1 MGNKICTVATSEDG
15 DRIYCLYKEG
25 GETMAK
31 GFYDFNKHTF
41 IITEF
46 YARKLTPDQT
56 VEGVINEMKFV
67 LDVDF
72 DWELKDEEKLIENI
86 KEGMLKKRKKKKRIR
101 HRKNGEEDTHAD
113 GAHTRGEETGTGVH
127 EEI

>member
-15 DRIYCLYKEG
+15 ERIYCLYKQG

-31 GFYDFNKHTF
+31 GFYDFSRHTF

-46 YARKLTPDQT
+46 YTRKLTPDQS
-56 VEGVINEMKFV
+56 VEEVIKEMKFT

-72 DWELKDEEKLIENI
+72 DWTLENEDKLIKNI
-86 KEGMLKKRKKKKRIR
+86 EEGMLKKKKKKRIR
-101 HRKNGEEDTHAD
+101 HKKDGETGTHAD
-113 GAHTRGEETGTGVH
+113 DIHTTGEGTSA
-127 EEI
+127 

>member
-15 DRIYCLYKEG
+15 DRIYCLYKQG
-25 GETMAK
+25 GDTMAK

-46 YARKLTPDQT
+46 YTRKLPPDQT
-56 VEGVINEMKFV
+56 VEEAIKEMKYT

-72 DWELKDEEKLIENI
+72 DWELKDEDKLIESIN
-86 KEGMLKKRKKKKRIR
+86 EGLMKKKKKKRIR
-101 HRKNGEEDTHAD
+101 HRKNEETGTHAD
-113 GAHTRGEETGTGVH
+113 GLHTSGKETGA
-127 EEI
+127 

>member
-15 DRIYCLYKEG
+15 DRIYCLYKHG
-25 GETMAK
+25 GDTMAK

-46 YARKLTPDQT
+46 YTRKLPPDQT
-56 VEGVINEMKFV
+56 VEEVIKEMKYT

-72 DWELKDEEKLIENI
+72 DWELKDEDKLIENI
-86 KEGMLKKRKKKKRIR
+86 EEGMLNKKKKKRVR
-101 HRKNGEEDTHAD
+101 HKKDGETGTHAD
-113 GAHTRGEETGTGVH
+113 DIHAKREGTGA
-127 EEI
+127 

>member
-15 DRIYCLYKEG
+15 DRIYCLYKHG
-25 GETMAK
+25 GDTMEK

-46 YARKLTPDQT
+46 YTRKLPPDQT
-56 VEGVINEMKFV
+56 VEEVIKEMKHT

-72 DWELKDEEKLIENI
+72 DWELKDEDKLIQNI
-86 KEGMLKKRKKKKRIR
+86 EEGMLNKKKKKRVR
-101 HRKNGEEDTHAD
+101 HKKDGETGTHAD
-113 GAHTRGEETGTGVH
+113 DIHTKREGTGA
-127 EEI
+127 

>member
-15 DRIYCLYKEG
+15 DRIYCLYKQG
-25 GETMAK
+25 GDTMAK

-46 YARKLTPDQT
+46 YTRKLPPDQT
-56 VEGVINEMKFV
+56 VEEVIKEMKYT

-72 DWELKDEEKLIENI
+72 DWELKDEDKLIENI
-86 KEGMLKKRKKKKRIR
+86 NEGLMKKKKKKRVR
-101 HRKNGEEDTHAD
+101 HKKDGETGTHAD
-113 GAHTRGEETGTGVH
+113 DIHTKREGTGV
-127 EEI
+127 

>member
-25 GETMAK
+25 SETMAK

-56 VEGVINEMKFV
+56 VEEVINEMKYV

-86 KEGMLKKRKKKKRIR
+86 KEGMLKKKKKK
-101 HRKNGEEDTHAD
+101 KS
-113 GAHTRGEETGTGVH
+113 
-127 EEI
+127 

>member
-15 DRIYCLYKEG
+15 DRIYCLYKQG
-25 GETMAK
+25 GNTMAK
-31 GFYDFNKHTF
+31 GFYDFNKHAF

-46 YARKLTPDQT
+46 YTRKLPPDQT
-56 VEGVINEMKFV
+56 VEDVIKEMKYT

-72 DWELKDEEKLIENI
+72 DWELKDEDKLIESIN
-86 KEGMLKKRKKKKRIR
+86 EGLMKKKKKKRIR
-101 HRKNGEEDTHAD
+101 HRKNEETGTHAD
-113 GAHTRGEETGTGVH
+113 GLHTSGKETGTGVH

>member
-15 DRIYCLYKEG
+15 DRIYCLYKHG
-25 GETMAK
+25 GDTMAK

-46 YARKLTPDQT
+46 YTRKLPPDQT
-56 VEGVINEMKFV
+56 VEEVIKEMKYT

-72 DWELKDEEKLIENI
+72 DWELKDEDKLIENI
-86 KEGMLKKRKKKKRIR
+86 NEGLMKKKKKKRVR
-101 HRKNGEEDTHAD
+101 HKKD
-113 GAHTRGEETGTGVH
+113 EETGTHADDIHTKREGTGV
-127 EEI
+127 

>member
-15 DRIYCLYKEG
+15 DRIYCLYKQG
-25 GETMAK
+25 GDTMAK

-46 YARKLTPDQT
+46 YTRKLPPDQT
-56 VEGVINEMKFV
+56 VEEVIKEMKFV

-72 DWELKDEEKLIENI
+72 DWELKDEDKLIENI
-86 KEGMLKKRKKKKRIR
+86 EEGMLNKKKKKRVR
-101 HRKNGEEDTHAD
+101 HRKNGETGTHAD
-113 GAHTRGEETGTGVH
+113 DIHTKREETGA
-127 EEI
+127 

>member
-15 DRIYCLYKEG
+15 DRIYCLYKQG
-25 GETMAK
+25 GDTMAK

-56 VEGVINEMKFV
+56 VEEVIKEMKYT

-86 KEGMLKKRKKKKRIR
+86 KEGLMKKKKKKRIR

-113 GAHTRGEETGTGVH
+113 DIHTKREGTGA
-127 EEI
+127 

>member
-15 DRIYCLYKEG
+15 DRIYCLYKQG
-25 GETMAK
+25 GDTMAK
-31 GFYDFNKHTF
+31 GFYDFNKHAF

-46 YARKLTPDQT
+46 YTRKLPPDQT
-56 VEGVINEMKFV
+56 VEEVIKEMKYT

-72 DWELKDEEKLIENI
+72 DWELKDEDKLIENI
-86 KEGMLKKRKKKKRIR
+86 NEGLMKKKKKKRVR

-113 GAHTRGEETGTGVH
+113 GLHTSGEEPGT
-127 EEI
+127 

>member
-15 DRIYCLYKEG
+15 DRIYCLYKQG
-25 GETMAK
+25 GYTMAK

-46 YARKLTPDQT
+46 YTRKLPPDQT
-56 VEGVINEMKFV
+56 VEEIIKAMKYT

-86 KEGMLKKRKKKKRIR
+86 NEGLMKKKKKKRVR
-101 HRKNGEEDTHAD
+101 HNNNIK
-113 GAHTRGEETGTGVH
+113 
-127 EEI
+127 